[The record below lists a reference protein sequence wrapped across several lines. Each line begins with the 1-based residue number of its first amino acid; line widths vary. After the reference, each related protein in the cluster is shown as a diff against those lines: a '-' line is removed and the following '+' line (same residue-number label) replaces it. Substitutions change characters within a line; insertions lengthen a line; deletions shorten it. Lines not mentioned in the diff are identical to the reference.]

1 MRTTE
6 EKKMGG
12 QKCLVVS
19 GIHKL
24 TEAEI
29 SGKMTNSMQNI
40 TKKKEEDPRETRPTR
55 AEQLY
60 TREHTHTHSV
70 TVKESTK
77 RSVFDVFFGS

>member
-40 TKKKEEDPRETRPTR
+40 TKKRRRTERDSTDESRTVVHTR
-55 AEQLY
+55 A
-60 TREHTHTHSV
+60 HTHSV

-77 RSVFDVFFGS
+77 RSAFDVFFGS